1 MTATTMSSTVAN
13 LPIYLLASLVLLGAF
28 SRFTHGVYT
37 PQWYAFQEYHAPD
50 DGSTVA
56 TITPII
62 DAAVGLTLLFGSRAL
77 RLSAAAVSVL
87 LMTMGLAMQVQA
99 GKEYGADVA
108 LVALAG
114 IAVSGLIWR

>member
-1 MTATTMSSTVAN
+1 MSSTIAN
-13 LPIYLLASLVLLGAF
+13 LPTYLLASLVLLGAF

-56 TITPII
+56 TVTPII
-62 DAAVGLTLLFGSRAL
+62 DTLLGLTLLFGSLSL
-77 RLSAAAVSVL
+77 RLGAAAMSL
-87 LMTMGLAMQVQA
+87 LFMAMGLAIQVQA

-114 IAVSGLIWR
+114 IAVFRLKWG